1 MDVRATAIAMLMLT
15 AGAGAAQAAGPCGAP
30 VPAAGTEVHG
40 PVLNVLDG
48 RRLCVALGATPDRWL
63 EVELADPVL
72 TRAAGTPGGDPRGAL
87 MSAAFAR
94 NVTCTVVDVQ
104 GGRALGS
111 CRLDGASVA
120 ELAMKPQAIRDSAGW
135 R

>member
-1 MDVRATAIAMLMLT
+1 MDVRATAIAILMLT
-15 AGAGAAQAAGPCGAP
+15 AGASAAQAGGPCGAP
-30 VPAAGTEVHG
+30 VPAPGTEVHG

-63 EVELADPVL
+63 EIELADPAL
-72 TRAAGTPGGDPRGAL
+72 TRTADLAGGNPRGAL
-87 MSAAFAR
+87 MAAAFAQ
-94 NVTCTVVDVQ
+94 NVTCTVVDIQ
-104 GGRALGS
+104 GGRALGA

>member
-1 MDVRATAIAMLMLT
+1 MDVRATAIAILMLT
-15 AGAGAAQAAGPCGAP
+15 AGASAAQAGGSCGAP
-30 VPAAGTEVHG
+30 IPAPGTEVHG

-63 EVELADPVL
+63 EIELADPAL
-72 TRAAGTPGGDPRGAL
+72 TRTADLAGGNPRGAL
-87 MSAAFAR
+87 MAAAFAQ
-94 NVTCTVVDVQ
+94 NVTCTVVDIQ
-104 GGRALGS
+104 GGRALGA